1 MFASAS
7 RGTYHKAVRIAV
19 LADTHNHLPSSLRP
33 LLTTADEIWHLGDIG
48 HASLLR
54 ELRGLGPPVHA
65 IRGNCDPASLAPET
79 LTLTRE
85 GHTFFLV
92 HIPTDTVPPGARF
105 SLHVHTHVPRD
116 ETIDGIRHLNPG
128 TVGKPNHGA
137 PASFAW
143 LEIEKN
149 RPPRWHIVPVP

>member
-7 RGTYHKAVRIAV
+7 RGTHHRAVRIAV

-85 GHTFFLV
+85 QAERFIADVDCLMPMKFY
-92 HIPTDTVPPGARF
+92 GA
-105 SLHVHTHVPRD
+105 H
-116 ETIDGIRHLNPG
+116 
-128 TVGKPNHGA
+128 
-137 PASFAW
+137 PAIGE
-143 LEIEKN
+143 LKKEIEEKLK
-149 RPPRWHIVPVP
+149 